1 LAGAQW
7 LNEET
12 STADGDSKQD
22 SNQDSK
28 QDNTSS
34 GE

>member
-22 SNQDSK
+22 SK
-28 QDNTSS
+28 QDNASS